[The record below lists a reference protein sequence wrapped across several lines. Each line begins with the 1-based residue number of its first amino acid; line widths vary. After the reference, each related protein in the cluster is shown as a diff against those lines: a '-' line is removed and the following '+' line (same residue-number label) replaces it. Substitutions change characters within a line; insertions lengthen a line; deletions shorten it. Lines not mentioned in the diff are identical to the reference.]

1 MKTILHIEDDPR
13 NLLLVQRILEPHPYR
28 LIDASTGEQ
37 GLEIAA
43 RERPD
48 LILVDL
54 GLPDMDGQTVVLLL
68 REMESPSQKGEAPSS
83 EGEASAH
90 TPIVAITAW
99 PREIA
104 LDMAERYGCDGCILK
119 PLDVRQFPAQL
130 AAYFE

>member
-28 LIDASTGEQ
+28 LLDASTGQQ

-54 GLPDMDGQTVVLLL
+54 GLPDIDGQTVVLLL
-68 REMESPSQKGEAPSS
+68 REMGDTP
-83 EGEASAH
+83 H
-90 TPIVAITAW
+90 VPIVAITAW

-130 AAYFE
+130 AAYLT

>member
-13 NLLLVQRILEPHPYR
+13 NLLLVQRILERHPYR
-28 LIDASTGEQ
+28 LLDAGTGEQ
-37 GLEIAA
+37 GLEVAA

-54 GLPDMDGQTVVLLL
+54 GLPDIDGQTVVLLL
-68 REMESPSQKGEAPSS
+68 RELDPL
-83 EGEASAH
+83 AH

-119 PLDVRQFPAQL
+119 PIDVRQFPAQL

>member
-13 NLLLVQRILEPHPYR
+13 NLLLVQRILEPHSYR
-28 LIDASTGEQ
+28 LLDAGTGEE

-54 GLPDMDGQTVVLLL
+54 GLPDIDGQTVVLLL
-68 REMESPSQKGEAPSS
+68 REMESPAR
-83 EGEASAH
+83 EGEATSH

-119 PLDVRQFPAQL
+119 PIDVRQFPAQL
-130 AAYFE
+130 AAYLGTVHK